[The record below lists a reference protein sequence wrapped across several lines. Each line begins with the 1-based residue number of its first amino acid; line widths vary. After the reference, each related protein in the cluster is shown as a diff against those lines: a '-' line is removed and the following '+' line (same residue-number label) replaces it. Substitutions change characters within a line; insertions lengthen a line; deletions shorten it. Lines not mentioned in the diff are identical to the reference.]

1 MRMNYSIDDIR
12 AFCYATRTGQFQEA
26 ADLLCISP
34 SALSRRIASIESA
47 IGGQVFHR
55 STRHVRLTTLGAA
68 FYEQVSPLLA
78 QMDGCFSHAIRMA
91 KGDEGRLVFSSVAT
105 VAYSLLPDVL
115 RAFSVLHPGVF
126 VAVRDGISAAITSLV
141 EQGHAEFGISTQMA
155 FGSAIFAERI
165 GAYGFSVVSAKGHP
179 WLGKRKKVTWKDLQG
194 QKVIGLNPL
203 SSTRLQVD
211 AELTNAGID
220 LPWTMEVDQFSTLL
234 GLVHDEG
241 YLAVLPTLFDAQRYG
256 LNVLNITDP
265 AVQRQLFFVRRRDSA
280 LSPQAETMAGLL
292 CTEIRRKLD
301 PEKSVGSWRL
311 GKKV

>member
-78 QMDGCFSHAIRMA
+78 QMDGCFSHAMSMA
-91 KGDEGRLVFSSVAT
+91 KGDEGRLVFASVAT
-105 VAYSLLPDVL
+105 LAYSLLPEVL
-115 RAFSVLHPGVF
+115 TSFSVRHPGVF
-126 VAVRDGISAAITSLV
+126 VAVRDGISAAITNLV

-155 FGSAIFAERI
+155 FGSAIFAERV
-165 GAYGFSVVSAKGHP
+165 GTYGFSVVSAKGHP
-179 WLGKRKKVTWKDLQG
+179 WLGKRTKVTWEDLHG

-211 AELTNAGID
+211 AELTNAGIE

-234 GLVHDEG
+234 GLVYDEG
-241 YLAVLPTLFDAQRYG
+241 YLAVLPTLFDAKRYG
-256 LNVLNITDP
+256 LKVLILTDP
-265 AVQRQLFFVRRRDSA
+265 AVQRQLFFIRRRDSA

-292 CTEIRRKLD
+292 CAAIRRKLE
-301 PEKSVGSWRL
+301 PEKLL
-311 GKKV
+311 GALQFGQIE

>member
-1 MRMNYSIDDIR
+1 
-12 AFCYATRTGQFQEA
+12 
-26 ADLLCISP
+26 
-34 SALSRRIASIESA
+34 
-47 IGGQVFHR
+47 
-55 STRHVRLTTLGAA
+55 
-68 FYEQVSPLLA
+68 
-78 QMDGCFSHAIRMA
+78 
-91 KGDEGRLVFSSVAT
+91 
-105 VAYSLLPDVL
+105 
-115 RAFSVLHPGVF
+115 
-126 VAVRDGISAAITSLV
+126 V

-211 AELTNAGID
+211 AELTNEGID

-256 LNVLNITDP
+256 LKFLNITDP

-292 CTEIRRKLD
+292 CTEIRRTLG
-301 PEKSVGSWRL
+301 PEKSVGSWQL